1 MEIRRVGAQNV
12 RRSPL
17 VLRAVHDA
25 VQTRRG
31 MAAVI
36 QTSPDHTLEL
46 ESGDPPR
53 LPRTT

>member
-1 MEIRRVGAQNV
+1 VGAQNV